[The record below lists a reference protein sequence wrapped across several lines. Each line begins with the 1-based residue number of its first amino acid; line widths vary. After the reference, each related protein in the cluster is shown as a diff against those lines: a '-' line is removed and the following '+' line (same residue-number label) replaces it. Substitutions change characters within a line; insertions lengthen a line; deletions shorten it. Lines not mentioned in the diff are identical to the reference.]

1 MNLPRQRSGPRPGAG
16 ASALERMNLMLCEEC
31 KVNEAA
37 YTISVMVGGEV
48 TTRHLCGDCM
58 AKMNM
63 DLQSGNIKSLLSSI
77 LSAITGNDT
86 SEERQADVVCPRCHT
101 TLSQFT
107 KSGRL
112 GCPKC
117 YEAFR
122 EQLQPML
129 LQIHGRVQHA
139 GREPL
144 NTSEAQ
150 RQRTRQEE
158 LTRQMEQ
165 AVAQEDFETAAIIR
179 DQLKALAD
187 KGVQK

>member
-1 MNLPRQRSGPRPGAG
+1 
-16 ASALERMNLMLCEEC
+16 MLCEEC

-48 TTRHLCGDCM
+48 TTRRLCGDCM

-86 SEERQADVVCPRCHT
+86 PEEKQADVVCPRCHT
-101 TLSQFT
+101 TLNQFT
-107 KSGRL
+107 KSGHL

-179 DQLKALAD
+179 DQLKALAE
-187 KGVQK
+187 KGAQT

>member
-1 MNLPRQRSGPRPGAG
+1 
-16 ASALERMNLMLCEEC
+16 MLCEEC

-37 YTISVMVGGEV
+37 FTISVVVGDEV
-48 TTRHLCGDCM
+48 KTRHLCGDCM
-58 AKMNM
+58 AKMNV
-63 DLQSGNIKSLLSSI
+63 DLHAGNIKSLLSSI

-86 SEERQADVVCPRCHT
+86 PAEKTPDVVCPRCRT

-112 GCPKC
+112 GCPAC
-117 YEAFR
+117 YEAFH

-150 RQRTRQEE
+150 QQRSLQADITR
-158 LTRQMEQ
+158 RMAQ
-165 AVAQEDFETAAIIR
+165 AVAQEDFETAAMLR
-179 DQLKALAD
+179 DQLKAMAAGEGD
-187 KGVQK
+187 A

>member
-1 MNLPRQRSGPRPGAG
+1 
-16 ASALERMNLMLCEEC
+16 MLCEEC
-31 KVNEAA
+31 KQNEAS

-63 DLQSGNIKSLLSSI
+63 NIASGNIKSLLSSI
-77 LSAITGNDT
+77 LSAITGDDEQPQEQQN
-86 SEERQADVVCPRCHT
+86 DVVCPRCHT

-107 KSGRL
+107 SAGRL
-112 GCPKC
+112 GCPAC
-117 YEAFR
+117 YEAFH

-144 NTSEAQ
+144 DTREAQ
-150 RQRTRQEE
+150 QQRLCQEE
-158 LTRQMEQ
+158 LTRLMAQ
-165 AVAQEDFETAAIIR
+165 AVAREDFEEAARLR
-179 DQLKALAD
+179 DQLRALAQ
-187 KGVQK
+187 GEEAQ

>member
-1 MNLPRQRSGPRPGAG
+1 
-16 ASALERMNLMLCEEC
+16 MLCEEC
-31 KVNEAA
+31 KVNEATF
-37 YTISVMVGGEV
+37 TISVVVAGEV
-48 TTRHLCGDCM
+48 TTRHLCGECM
-58 AKMNM
+58 AKMNA

-77 LSAITGNDT
+77 LSAITG
-86 SEERQADVVCPRCHT
+86 SETPEKPRVEIVCPRCHT

-107 KSGRL
+107 KSGHL
-112 GCPKC
+112 GCPHC

-144 NTSEAQ
+144 NTCEAQ

-165 AVAQEDFETAAIIR
+165 AVAQEDFETAARLR
-179 DQLKALAD
+179 DQLREMAAKEAQA
-187 KGVQK
+187 Q

>member
-1 MNLPRQRSGPRPGAG
+1 
-16 ASALERMNLMLCEEC
+16 MLCEEC
-31 KVNEAA
+31 KVNEAS
-37 YTISVMVGGEV
+37 YTLSVMVGDEV

-63 DLQSGNIKSLLSSI
+63 NIASGNIKSLLSSI

-86 SEERQADVVCPRCHT
+86 PAEQQPEVVCPRCRT

-107 KSGRL
+107 KTGHL
-112 GCPKC
+112 GCPAC
-117 YEAFR
+117 YEAFH

-139 GREPL
+139 GRKPL
-144 NTSEAQ
+144 ATEDAQ
-150 RQRTRQEE
+150 RSRYRQED

-165 AVAQEDFETAAIIR
+165 AIAVEDFETAAKIR
-179 DQLKALAD
+179 DQLKALAE
-187 KGVQK
+187 KEAEA